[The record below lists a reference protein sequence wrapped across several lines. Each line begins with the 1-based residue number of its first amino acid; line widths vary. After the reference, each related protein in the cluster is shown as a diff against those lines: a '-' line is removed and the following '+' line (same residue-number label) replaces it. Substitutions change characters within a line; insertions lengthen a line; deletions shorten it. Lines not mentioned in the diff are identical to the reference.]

1 MTWKFIDT
9 GFNTGEFNM
18 DFDLQFVNEFSGNP
32 VLRFYRWQPYC
43 ISLGANQDYD
53 SVNTKKVN
61 KDKFDV
67 VKRPTGGRAIL
78 HAEELTYSVIYPL
91 SSDYTPKKIYREIN
105 IALREGLIN
114 YNSLLNDLEL
124 EHKQPHFPSFY
135 KENKSTLCFAAS
147 AMNEINFKE
156 KKVVGSAQR
165 KIGDVVLQHGS
176 ILCGDFHKKIIDY
189 LNLNS
194 EIKKELKTEMDE
206 TTTELE
212 SILGAEV
219 NYQSLSFAIKKVF
232 ENHFNI
238 EFIDEIFSEKDLQVN

>member
-1 MTWKFIDT
+1 MIWQFADT
-9 GFNTGEFNM
+9 GFGSGKFNM
-18 DFDLQFVNEFSGNP
+18 DYDLRFARNFSGNP

-43 ISLGANQDYD
+43 ISLGANQDYN
-53 SVNTKKVN
+53 SINTKKVN
-61 KDKFDV
+61 EDKFDV

-91 SSDYTPKKIYREIN
+91 SSEFTPKKIYREIN

-124 EHKQPHFPSFY
+124 EHNQPHFPSFY

-147 AMNEINFKE
+147 AMNEINFRG

-176 ILCGDFHKKIIDY
+176 ILCGAFHKRLIDY
-189 LNLNS
+189 LELNS
-194 EIKKELKTEMDE
+194 DDKEEIKSELDE
-206 TTTELE
+206 KTTELE
-212 SILGAEV
+212 TILGEEID
-219 NYQSLSFAIKKVF
+219 YDKLSLSVKKGF
-232 ENHFNI
+232 EDHFNI